1 MSIAEYEKAIAIRP
15 DYLLAHRYLG
25 LALVQKRRY
34 KDAISELE
42 KVIALQ
48 PDFLDG
54 YLDLSGALYLG

>member
-1 MSIAEYEKAIAIRP
+1 MSIAEYEKAIAIRT
-15 DYLLAHRYLG
+15 DYFLAHCYLG
-25 LALVQKRRY
+25 RALVQERRY
-34 KDAISELE
+34 KEAISELE